1 MRLSF
6 VVVLLVSLRAF
17 AQEPLPLVA
26 PFPLDVKRTPS
37 GFSKKEKE
45 ELQKLFPMLVRG
57 SDAAVPESAKLSSAL
72 SELKRQDCERED
84 GCLTQLAK
92 LAGALYGLYVSVDYT
107 TEKHVIAVG
116 RIVRDDGV
124 SMGPAQTVDILKANG
139 AFKNVARDALNQ
151 VLTKLAV
158 GKLSPFRPA
167 ATAVADQP
175 ASVMKE
181 PAKEMARIEP
191 PPPPPPQFEKHT
203 SIGRIMGW
211 VGVGVGAAV
220 GVAGVIAFA
229 TAPVV
234 RKDGDGNILPADRL
248 KLAPAQAQQAV
259 GVGLMAGGFGVVAVG
274 AVMVAISKDSET
286 VKTTLVPVPGGAVV
300 MVGGSF

>member
-6 VVVLLVSLRAF
+6 AVVLLVSLGAF

-26 PFPLDVKRTPS
+26 PFTLDVKRSPS

-72 SELKRQDCERED
+72 LELKRQDCERED
-84 GCLTQLAK
+84 ECLTQLAK
-92 LAGALYGLYVSVDYT
+92 FAGALYGLYVSVDYNT
-107 TEKHVIAVG
+107 DKHVIAVG

-139 AFKNVARDALNQ
+139 AFKDIARDALNQ

-167 ATAVADQP
+167 ATVVPDRP
-175 ASVMKE
+175 IIVKE
-181 PAKEMARIEP
+181 PVKDPIRLDV

-203 SIGRIMGW
+203 SIGRIIGW

-220 GVAGVIAFA
+220 GAGGVIAFA

-248 KLAPAQAQQAV
+248 KLAPAQSQQAL
-259 GVGLMAGGFGVVAVG
+259 GVGLMVGGFGVAAAG

-286 VKTTLVPVPGGAVV
+286 VKTTLVPLPGGGVV
-300 MVGGSF
+300 LVGGAF

>member
-1 MRLSF
+1 VRLSF
-6 VVVLLVSLRAF
+6 VVVLLVSLGAF

-26 PFPLDVKRTPS
+26 PFTLDVKRTPS

-84 GCLTQLAK
+84 ECLTQLAK
-92 LAGALYGLYVSVDYT
+92 LAGALYGLYVSIDYNT
-107 TEKHVIAVG
+107 DKHVIAVG
-116 RIVRDDGV
+116 RVVRDDGV
-124 SMGPAQTVDILKANG
+124 TMGPAQTVDILKANG
-139 AFKNVARDALNQ
+139 AFKDIARDALNQ

-167 ATAVADQP
+167 ATVVPDRP
-175 ASVMKE
+175 NIVVKD
-181 PAKEMARIEP
+181 PVKDPVRIDV
-191 PPPPPPQFEKHT
+191 PPPPPPQIEKHT
-203 SIGRIMGW
+203 SIGRIIGW

-220 GVAGVIAFA
+220 GVGGVIAFA
-229 TAPVV
+229 TAPKVG
-234 RKDGDGNILPADRL
+234 KDGDGNILFADRL
-248 KLAPAQAQQAV
+248 KLAPAQSQQAL
-259 GVGLMAGGFGVVAVG
+259 GVGLMAGGFGVAAVG

-286 VKTTLVPVPGGAVV
+286 VKTTLVPVPGGGVV
-300 MVGGSF
+300 VVGGKF

>member
-26 PFPLDVKRTPS
+26 PFTLDVKRTPS
-37 GFSKKEKE
+37 GYSKKEKE

-72 SELKRQDCERED
+72 TELKRQDCERED
-84 GCLTQLAK
+84 ECLTQLAK
-92 LAGALYGLYVSVDYT
+92 LAGALYGLYVSVDYNT
-107 TEKHVIAVG
+107 DKHVIAVG
-116 RIVRDDGV
+116 RVVRDDGV

-139 AFKNVARDALNQ
+139 AFKDIARDALNQ

-167 ATAVADQP
+167 AP
-175 ASVMKE
+175 AGLDHPINVVKE
-181 PAKEMARIEP
+181 PVKDPIRIDA
-191 PPPPPPQFEKHT
+191 PPPPPPQFEKRT
-203 SIGRIMGW
+203 SIGRIIGW

-220 GVAGVIAFA
+220 GVGGVISFA

-234 RKDGDGNILPADRL
+234 RKDGDGNILPGDRL
-248 KLAPAQAQQAV
+248 KLAPAQSQQAV
-259 GVGLMAGGFGVVAVG
+259 GVGLMAGGFGVAAVG

-286 VKTTLVPVPGGAVV
+286 VKTTLVPLPGGGVV
-300 MVGGSF
+300 LVGGTF

>member
-1 MRLSF
+1 MKLSF
-6 VVVLLVSLRAF
+6 VVVLLVSLGAF

-26 PFPLDVKRTPS
+26 PFTLDVKRTPS

-84 GCLTQLAK
+84 ECLTQLAK
-92 LAGALYGLYVSVDYT
+92 LAGALYGLYVSVDYNT
-107 TEKHVIAVG
+107 DKHVIAVG
-116 RIVRDDGV
+116 RVVRDDGV
-124 SMGPAQTVDILKANG
+124 SMGPAQTVDILKATG
-139 AFKNVARDALNQ
+139 AFKEIARDALNQ

-158 GKLSPFRPA
+158 GKLSPFRPV
-167 ATAVADQP
+167 ATVVQP
-175 ASVMKE
+175 FVNE
-181 PAKEMARIEP
+181 PVKDPVRVDVP

-203 SIGRIMGW
+203 SIGRIIGW

-220 GVAGVIAFA
+220 AVGGVISFA

-234 RKDGDGNILPADRL
+234 RKDGEGNILPADRL
-248 KLAPAQAQQAV
+248 KLAPAQSQQAL
-259 GVGLMAGGFGVVAVG
+259 GVGLMAGGLGVAAAG

-286 VKTTLVPVPGGAVV
+286 VKTTLVPLPGGGVV
-300 MVGGSF
+300 LVGGTF

>member
-6 VVVLLVSLRAF
+6 VVVLLVSLGAF

-26 PFPLDVKRTPS
+26 PFTLDVKRTPS

-72 SELKRQDCERED
+72 LELKRQDCERED
-84 GCLTQLAK
+84 ECLTQLAK
-92 LAGALYGLYVSVDYT
+92 LAGALYGLYVSVDYNT
-107 TEKHVIAVG
+107 DKHVIAVG
-116 RIVRDDGV
+116 RVVRDDGV

-139 AFKNVARDALNQ
+139 AFKDIARDALNQ

-167 ATAVADQP
+167 ATVVPDRP
-175 ASVMKE
+175 IVKE
-181 PAKEMARIEP
+181 PVKDPVRLDV

-203 SIGRIMGW
+203 SLGRIVGW

-220 GVAGVIAFA
+220 GAGGVVAFA

-248 KLAPAQAQQAV
+248 KLAPAQSQQAL
-259 GVGLMAGGFGVVAVG
+259 GVGLMVGGFGVAAAG
-274 AVMVAISKDSET
+274 AVLVAISKDSET
-286 VKTTLVPVPGGAVV
+286 VKTTLVPLPGGGVV
-300 MVGGSF
+300 LVGGAF

>member
-6 VVVLLVSLRAF
+6 VVVLLVSLGAF

-26 PFPLDVKRTPS
+26 PFTLDVKRTPS

-72 SELKRQDCERED
+72 LELKRQDCERED
-84 GCLTQLAK
+84 ECLTQLAK
-92 LAGALYGLYVSVDYT
+92 LAGALYGLYVSVDYNT
-107 TEKHVIAVG
+107 DKHVIAVG

-139 AFKNVARDALNQ
+139 AFKDIARDALNQ

-167 ATAVADQP
+167 ATVVPDRP
-175 ASVMKE
+175 VIVKE
-181 PAKEMARIEP
+181 PVKDPVRIDV

-203 SIGRIMGW
+203 SIGRIIGW

-220 GVAGVIAFA
+220 GAGGVVAFA

-248 KLAPAQAQQAV
+248 KLAPAQSQQAL
-259 GVGLMAGGFGVVAVG
+259 GVGLMVGGFGVAAAG
-274 AVMVAISKDSET
+274 AVLVAISKDSET
-286 VKTTLVPVPGGAVV
+286 VKTTLVPLPGGGVV
-300 MVGGSF
+300 LVGGAF